1 MLLYCLKGA
10 HLTDIHDAVL
20 HSAWIGA
27 DCGAGVGRVSQ
38 HLLLHHFC
46 EVDLIEPSHH
56 YIETA
61 RKNLCEPSTSQS
73 WPSQHKAVNFY
84 ELGLEAWT
92 PDSQRYKWIDYHGSC
107 WTYLLF
113 KQSLNGVPTDSCT

>member
-1 MLLYCLKGA
+1 M
-10 HLTDIHDAVL
+10 V
-20 HSAWIGA
+20 
-27 DCGAGVGRVSQ
+27 
-38 HLLLHHFC
+38 
-46 EVDLIEPSHH
+46 EPSHH

-92 PDSQRYKWIDYHGSC
+92 PESQR
-107 WTYLLF
+107 
-113 KQSLNGVPTDSCT
+113 